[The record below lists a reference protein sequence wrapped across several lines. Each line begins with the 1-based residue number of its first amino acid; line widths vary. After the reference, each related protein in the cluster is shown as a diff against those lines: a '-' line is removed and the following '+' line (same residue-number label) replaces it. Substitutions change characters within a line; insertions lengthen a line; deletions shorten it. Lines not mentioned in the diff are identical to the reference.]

1 MQHICEC
8 FFYSSSPSA
17 NFCMALLDQKRLQ
30 RSSNFKFWQLAKVT
44 QVQIWWIWWLHIHQ
58 MKFVAILVINL
69 KLYATMHYH
78 SAEFINWSSSS
89 VWHNLAHK
97 RFYTEQ
103 IHDKPNN
110 EFNNKKISIAL
121 TFEWLWC
128 VFFWVSSC
136 FSLAFRCCSLVILES
151 QTYRPISHHQHIH
164 ERGAEIRT
172 KMQIYRVEL
181 KRNASQNIDQNQTTK
196 FAKHIQLCL

>member
-8 FFYSSSPSA
+8 FFYSSSASA

-30 RSSNFKFWQLAKVT
+30 RSRNFKFWQLAKVT
-44 QVQIWWIWWLHIHQ
+44 QVQIWWICWLHIHQ
-58 MKFVAILVINL
+58 MKFVAILVIKL
-69 KLYATMHYH
+69 KLYATMHFY

-97 RFYTEQ
+97 RFYTEP

-128 VFFWVSSC
+128 VFFWFC
-136 FSLAFRCCSLVILES
+136 LVFPLHS
-151 QTYRPISHHQHIH
+151 DVVHF
-164 ERGAEIRT
+164 
-172 KMQIYRVEL
+172 L
-181 KRNASQNIDQNQTTK
+181 
-196 FAKHIQLCL
+196 F